1 MRVPAPPKNS
11 ILITMTVID
20 EHGNE
25 TIQRH
30 MATTMLEA
38 AMSDTL
44 ELRAADMAKK
54 FREACAGMGYF
65 DHMMRGGK

>member
-1 MRVPAPPKNS
+1 MKTSLAPPRNS

-30 MATTMLEA
+30 MATTMLEV
-38 AMSDTL
+38 SFGNTL
-44 ELRAADMAKK
+44 ERRAEDMA
-54 FREACAGMGYF
+54 REFKMVYL
-65 DHMMRGGK
+65 DSLMRGGK